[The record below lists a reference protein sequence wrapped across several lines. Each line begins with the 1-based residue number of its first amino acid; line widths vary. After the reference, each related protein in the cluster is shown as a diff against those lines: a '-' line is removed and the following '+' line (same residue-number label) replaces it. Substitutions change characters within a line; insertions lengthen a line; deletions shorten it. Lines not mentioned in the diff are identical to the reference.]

1 MSGGIGFE
9 KESDGANVVGKGK
22 GWLMSELQNGKHEA
36 FCQAY
41 VKDLRVRLNATRTYM
56 LIYHAKY
63 KTAMVNGSRL
73 VDKLTGRIDELLQEM
88 NSL

>member
-1 MSGGIGFE
+1 MP
-9 KESDGANVVGKGK
+9 A
-22 GWLMSELQNGKHEA
+22 LQNEKHEA

-56 LIYHAKY
+56 LIYGAKY

-73 VDKLTGRIDELLQEM
+73 VAKLTSRIDELLQEEH
-88 NSL
+88 LL